1 MKNYVIIFWIFER
14 RKTMNNVVYIVLVY
28 IVISFIGILLH
39 DFKYLF
45 FLNSNN
51 RVKAVIICG
60 VYVIFNTMTTKLIAD
75 QPMQISIPVIT
86 VTNMISMWIAMTY
99 NEKNLK
105 EFIYK
110 FEISTKF
117 DDKKDELENWFKDN
131 NVPYKRFWYYFE
143 NDKSDEKGETKYHE
157 FDIYAFTKQH
167 SKRLTEML
175 DKYDRFEVKYVK
187 INTSNYKEAN

>member
-1 MKNYVIIFWIFER
+1 
-14 RKTMNNVVYIVLVY
+14 MNNIVYIVLVY

-39 DFKYLF
+39 DFKYSF

-99 NEKNLK
+99 NERNLK

-110 FEISTKF
+110 FEISTKY
-117 DDKKDELENWFKDN
+117 DDKKDELENWFKEH

-143 NDKSDEKGETKYHE
+143 NDKSNEKGETKYHE
-157 FDIYAFTKQH
+157 FDIYAFTKMH

-175 DKYDRFEVKYVK
+175 DKYDRSEVKYVK

>member
-1 MKNYVIIFWIFER
+1 
-14 RKTMNNVVYIVLVY
+14 MNNVVSIVLVY

-86 VTNMISMWIAMTY
+86 VTNMISRLFYSLRCT
-99 NEKNLK
+99 
-105 EFIYK
+105 
-110 FEISTKF
+110 ISSSWLT
-117 DDKKDELENWFKDN
+117 L
-131 NVPYKRFWYYFE
+131 
-143 NDKSDEKGETKYHE
+143 YHPMR
-157 FDIYAFTKQH
+157 
-167 SKRLTEML
+167 S
-175 DKYDRFEVKYVK
+175 
-187 INTSNYKEAN
+187 